1 MRRDPFLCCRNL
13 QMLRI
18 QEGMSPRNCT
28 KYLRELWWS
37 KCGPK
42 ALESLAGCLGPGDG
56 RPGPKSNS
64 CKVTAELDPGVFE
77 PSISPGGEKSW
88 ETYPLCPHT
97 CSAAE
102 PETRGSSAWGFP
114 GGCRDSLPRRGVHH
128 KPGGPQPGRGSAA
141 WCRAAGCQCLF
152 HLSPQ
157 QQPGLSFV
165 VFPSTLDPESFQQS
179 LPFSAT

>member
-1 MRRDPFLCCRNL
+1 MPLAHLIPNFPSGPLEKGCLDPPYPDRRLSQREHEEGSVPVLQKSPNAQNPGRN
-13 QMLRI
+13 
-18 QEGMSPRNCT
+18 ESRNCT

-42 ALESLAGCLGPGDG
+42 ALESLAGRLGPGDG

-77 PSISPGGEKSW
+77 PSISPGGEKSG
-88 ETYPLCPHT
+88 ETYPPCPHT

-114 GGCRDSLPRRGVHH
+114 GGCRDSLPCRGVHH
-128 KPGGPQPGRGSAA
+128 
-141 WCRAAGCQCLF
+141 
-152 HLSPQ
+152 
-157 QQPGLSFV
+157 
-165 VFPSTLDPESFQQS
+165 
-179 LPFSAT
+179 